1 MNFGLNQN
9 ISHNGEVY
17 HIQTEDGGR
26 MNPVVTTVLFKG
38 GSIVA
43 SKKTAYEDILKS
55 EKLDVVI
62 NEIIREQ
69 HTLVLKQLKS
79 GLFERKK
86 TEEGE
91 DKGCP

>member
-9 ISHNGEVY
+9 ISLNGEVY

-26 MNPVVTTVLFKG
+26 KNPVVTTVLFKNG
-38 GSIVA
+38 AILA
-43 SKKTAYEDILKS
+43 SKKTAYEEILGS
-55 EKLDVVI
+55 EKLDVAVG
-62 NEIIREQ
+62 EIMREQ

-79 GLFERKK
+79 GLFEKK
-86 TEEGE
+86 KFEEGK